1 MFKTTPLIMVEDAE
15 TLASVVEMLKSEPAI
30 AVDTEADSL
39 HHFQEKLCLIQI
51 SDPHRDY
58 IVDPLKVPDLSPL
71 QQVFSNPD
79 QVKVLH
85 GADYD
90 VVSLKR
96 DHRLETRNIFDTML
110 ASQFLGFPHIGLADL
125 IERFFGIEIDKRYQ
139 RHDWASRP
147 LLPEHLDYARG
158 DTHWLL
164 ALREIMSYKL
174 EKAGRLEHVLE
185 ECQLI
190 EAREWG
196 GRIADPTVDFLRI
209 RGAVGLDDVGLRIL
223 RAVVVYRSEQARQMD
238 RPAFKVIPDDRLLEL
253 AFRRPSTP
261 EDVAAIL
268 KVGSPLHRRHG
279 AALHEAV
286 QRGVSDPTPLPDR
299 RREASPRQ
307 PVAAGGGER
316 LLGPLKEWRNQVV
329 RSLGYNPA
337 VVANNTLLKEVARL
351 APASLEELSQVPGI
365 RSWQLKDFGEQIV
378 EVVRKNMSDRPAPRA
393 RRKRTRR
400 RRSGDTPAT

>member
-1 MFKTTPLIMVEDAE
+1 MFKSTPLLMVEDADA
-15 TLASVVEMLKSEPAI
+15 LRAAVELLKQEPAI

-51 SDPHRDY
+51 SDPHRDI

-71 QQVFSNPD
+71 AEIFANPA

-96 DHRLETRNIFDTML
+96 DFKIETRNIFDTML
-110 ASQFLGFPHIGLADL
+110 AAQFLGFPHIGLADL

-190 EAREWG
+190 EAREWS
-196 GRIADPTVDFLRI
+196 GRVADPTVDFLRI
-209 RGAVGLDDVGLRIL
+209 RGATALDEPGLRVL
-223 RAVVVYRSEQARQMD
+223 RAVVVYRSEQARLMD

-253 AFRRPSTP
+253 SFRRPGTP
-261 EDVAAIL
+261 EEVAQIL
-268 KVGSPLHRRHG
+268 KAGSPLHRRHG
-279 AALHEAV
+279 VALFEAV
-286 QRGVSDPTPLPDR
+286 QRGLSDPTPLPDR
-299 RREASPRQ
+299 RKQVSQRQ
-307 PVAAGGGER
+307 PAPAAGGER
-316 LLGPLKEWRNQVV
+316 LLGPLKEWRNEVV
-329 RSLGYNPA
+329 RTLGYNPA

-351 APASLEELSQVPGI
+351 APATLEELEQVPGI
-365 RSWQLKDFGEQIV
+365 RAWQLRDFGEQIV
-378 EVVRKNMSDRPAPRA
+378 GVIQQNMTDRPVVRS
-393 RRKRTRR
+393 RRKRRR
-400 RRSGDTPAT
+400 RRKGEAAE

>member
-1 MFKTTPLIMVEDAE
+1 M
-15 TLASVVEMLKSEPAI
+15 
-30 AVDTEADSL
+30 
-39 HHFQEKLCLIQI
+39 
-51 SDPHRDY
+51 
-58 IVDPLKVPDLSPL
+58 
-71 QQVFSNPD
+71 
-79 QVKVLH
+79 
-85 GADYD
+85 
-90 VVSLKR
+90 
-96 DHRLETRNIFDTML
+96 
-110 ASQFLGFPHIGLADL
+110 
-125 IERFFGIEIDKRYQ
+125 
-139 RHDWASRP
+139 
-147 LLPEHLDYARG
+147 
-158 DTHWLL
+158 
-164 ALREIMSYKL
+164 
-174 EKAGRLEHVLE
+174 
-185 ECQLI
+185 
-190 EAREWG
+190 
-196 GRIADPTVDFLRI
+196 
-209 RGAVGLDDVGLRIL
+209 
-223 RAVVVYRSEQARQMD
+223 
-238 RPAFKVIPDDRLLEL
+238 
-253 AFRRPSTP
+253 
-261 EDVAAIL
+261 
-268 KVGSPLHRRHG
+268 GSPLHRRHG